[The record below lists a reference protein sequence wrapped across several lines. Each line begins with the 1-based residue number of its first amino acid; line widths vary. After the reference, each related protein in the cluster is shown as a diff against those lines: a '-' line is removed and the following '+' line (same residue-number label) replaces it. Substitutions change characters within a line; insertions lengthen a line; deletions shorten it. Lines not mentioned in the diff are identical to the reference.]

1 MYADAELKSNQI
13 CKINTNISEKT
24 FQEFSNSSKTKFI
37 DKVERYIIWYHIMQR
52 YFVLK
57 IRYLSMQRN
66 FVLKEIW
73 FHGTD
78 AEIFYA
84 KEDLIPLHA
93 EIFCAKGDLVP
104 WYADIFCSKGDD
116 MHR

>member
-1 MYADAELKSNQI
+1 
-13 CKINTNISEKT
+13 
-24 FQEFSNSSKTKFI
+24 
-37 DKVERYIIWYHIMQR
+37 
-52 YFVLK
+52 
-57 IRYLSMQRN
+57 MQRN